1 MENFIKQMRVRFSGM
16 DEEIEEEASRVRDQN
31 TPSPRTRSF
40 KGDNRKGQNWY
51 RRQSSREPTYDYD
64 SDYMESDEFRTAV
77 AAAAFAIGSV
87 EERRRTR
94 RRRDDSLSKG
104 KSKTDDGAVSVTRR
118 ARERI
123 SSSSS
128 SSNNK
133 MKNKDDNTVHMSSP
147 SLLPK
152 KSSESQEKVSEK
164 PNRSSNTDLTGEA
177 FGSSQFVKK
186 TSDSFQKQ
194 SDKRKPET
202 GLESSRREQ
211 PTEQLTFPATEVD
224 RKHSQ
229 PTLEDVK
236 ADAWEKNEMER
247 IKERYERLNAKIL
260 EWETEKKEKAQ
271 KKLSRAKD
279 ELGKKRARILQNYK
293 TEIEMIDQIAEGAR
307 SQAEENQRKEIIKVK
322 EKAEVIR
329 ITGKVPTKACLC
341 F

>member
-1 MENFIKQMRVRFSGM
+1 
-16 DEEIEEEASRVRDQN
+16 
-31 TPSPRTRSF
+31 
-40 KGDNRKGQNWY
+40 
-51 RRQSSREPTYDYD
+51 
-64 SDYMESDEFRTAV
+64 MESDEFRTAV

-133 MKNKDDNTVHMSSP
+133 MKNKDDNTVHMSTP

-152 KSSESQEKVSEK
+152 KSSGTRILNWIIITKVLAFFLFLYTAEYKWFRKSKGWRFNVLCSSVLNFRSTESQEKVSDK
-164 PNRSSNTDLTGEA
+164 ANRPSNTDFTSEA
-177 FGSSQFVKK
+177 FSSSPFVKK

-224 RKHSQ
+224 RKRSQ

-247 IKERYERLNAKIL
+247 IKERYM
-260 EWETEKKEKAQ
+260 
-271 KKLSRAKD
+271 S
-279 ELGKKRARILQNYK
+279 Y
-293 TEIEMIDQIAEGAR
+293 
-307 SQAEENQRKEIIKVK
+307 
-322 EKAEVIR
+322 
-329 ITGKVPTKACLC
+329 